1 MGFYKKNEYLRQAGN
16 TRKAMA
22 QIAMDGAR
30 RVSQQNNKVAEAIAK
45 GLNDVG
51 KIASSYAQGVEDAE
65 AMARAEARKMD
76 NIRKG
81 LQAIGAKGEILNAV
95 NQDGMT
101 SDVAQNILN
110 IATDPKNIAKTSY
123 NQGINTQTDNLLTGE
138 KEVFGDSRGIDYIR
152 KNDGGSGANGKYT
165 ELPKNLSSMMEKDDE
180 LFSNMSEKGLVIKE
194 NGIFKTNNPKGLNE
208 ATSVFIDNRN
218 TANNPAPI
226 INIDPE
232 KLKKFSSDFDKNP
245 KDVFY
250 KVLSGK
256 YKF

>member
-30 RVSQQNNKVAEAIAK
+30 RVSQQNNKVAEAIAQ
-45 GLNDVG
+45 GLNSVG
-51 KIASSYAQGVEDAE
+51 RVASSYAQGVEDAE

-81 LQAIGAKGEILNAV
+81 LQAIGAKEEILNAV

-123 NQGINTQTDNLLTGE
+123 NQGINTQNDNLLTGK
-138 KEVFGDSRGIDYIR
+138 KEVFGDSGLFRYR
-152 KNDGGSGANGKYT
+152 LGGGDNKRYYT
-165 ELPKNLSSMMEKDDE
+165 VIPSAQSSILTLDPELTNHLM
-180 LFSNMSEKGLVIKE
+180 EKGLVRIQ
-194 NGIFKTNNPKGLNE
+194 GNNYETWDMEQFNKASSE
-208 ATSVFIDNRN
+208 FITNRN
-218 TANNPAPI
+218 NAKNPTPNT
-226 INIDPE
+226 NIDPE
-232 KLKKFSSDFDKNP
+232 KIKKFASDYNKNP
-245 KDVFY
+245 KDVFF
-250 KVLSGK
+250 KVLSGT

>member
-30 RVSQQNNKVAEAIAK
+30 RVSQQNNKVAEAIAQ
-45 GLNDVG
+45 GLNSVG

-81 LQAIGAKGEILNAV
+81 LQAIGAKEEILNAV

-110 IATDPKNIAKTSY
+110 IATNPKNIAKTSY
-123 NQGINTQTDNLLTGE
+123 NQGINTQNNNLLTGE
-138 KEVFGDSRGIDYIR
+138 KEVFGDDRGMDYSR
-152 KNDGGSGANGKYT
+152 KSDGGSGASGKYT
-165 ELPKNLSSMMEKDDE
+165 ELSKNLSSMMEQDDE
-180 LFSNMSEKGLVIKE
+180 LFSSMSEKGLVIKE
-194 NGIFKTNNPKGLNE
+194 NGIYKTNNPKGLNE
-208 ATSVFIDNRN
+208 ASSAFLANRN
-218 TANNPAPI
+218 KANNPPPN

-232 KLKKFSSDFDKNP
+232 KIKKLASDFDKNP
-245 KDVFY
+245 KEVFY
-250 KVLSGK
+250 QVLSGK